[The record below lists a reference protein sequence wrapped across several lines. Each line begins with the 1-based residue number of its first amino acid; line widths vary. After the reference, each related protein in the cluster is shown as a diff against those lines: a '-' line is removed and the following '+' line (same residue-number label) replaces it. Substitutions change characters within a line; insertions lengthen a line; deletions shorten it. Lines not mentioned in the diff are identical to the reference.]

1 MTKWGSKHA
10 MGPYIDL
17 IAGADTP
24 HAVVAERINNRVE
37 GARIAGSLIGRW
49 RKGEVD
55 GNPGNLSALAIA
67 YDRNPLEAFVV
78 AGLLDE
84 EYAIA
89 ALSPHAIQLLGQV
102 RLAMTVDQM
111 STVAGK
117 LPTTR
122 TTRRRR
128 G

>member
-1 MTKWGSKHA
+1 MSKWGSKHA

-24 HAVVAERINNRVE
+24 HAVVAERINTRVE
-37 GARIAGSLIGRW
+37 GARIAGSLVGRW

-67 YDRNPLEAFVV
+67 YDRNPIEAFVV

-84 EYAIA
+84 EYALP
-89 ALSPHAIQLLGQV
+89 ALTPHSVQLLGQV
-102 RLAMTVDQM
+102 RLAVTVDQM
-111 STVAGK
+111 AQITGK
-117 LPTTR
+117 LAP
-122 TTRRRR
+122 TRRRR